1 MAIKVK
7 KVPIKVYNSV
17 KKVEWYYIPLY
28 YIYEIISSE
37 LKGASKEL
45 TLQIAVKAV
54 NNSAGLDRLISILL
68 VFSTYL

>member
-1 MAIKVK
+1 MIKVK
-7 KVPIKVYNSV
+7 EVPIKVYNSV

-28 YIYEIISSE
+28 CTYKIISLE

-54 NNSAGLDRLISILL
+54 NDFTSLNRLIPTLL
-68 VFSTYL
+68 VFGIYP